1 MDTTVTQIGTVVVAE
16 LRAADYMESTI
27 GNYEKSIKAVTGFV
41 EQRGGVYSPS
51 LGAEFASMTTS
62 PRTGRF
68 SAQRRFDYG
77 WLVSVFD
84 TNVNTGRV
92 DLSPRKRGGGG
103 AQPESSEFTA
113 LIRAWETD
121 MDDRGLAPATRAAYG
136 RVARSYLGLC
146 PEFCADSAGTQ
157 RI

>member
-27 GNYEKSIKAVTGFV
+27 GNYEKSIKALTGFV

-113 LIRAWETD
+113 LIRAWETGSLSSSR
-121 MDDRGLAPATRAAYG
+121 MMAMIIFM
-136 RVARSYLGLC
+136 ART
-146 PEFCADSAGTQ
+146 P
-157 RI
+157 RIARLPRKKPKPHQP